1 MSKKWTE
8 HQARD
13 KHLLDTEQVGAEFRV
28 AQSSI
33 TTLDRTQLPAS
44 QFTKTHIKDAVL
56 HKMWCLEITGGSH
69 PGEIPS
75 PRDSGTPAFQW
86 IAPTYQTY
94 GGSWQTL
101 SSFTVTGFL
110 GGNLFV
116 EWHGNGY
123 VNGLCNQTL
132 NNAYPAN
139 PKHLNLR
146 IIVAGV
152 KIAEKMGPPSGI
164 HSFRLFGTGQFPPG
178 DHVVLLQWRGT
189 SSGPDDIIE
198 NNSNQ
203 ETMQFHAFG
212 CKALAIGR
220 HR

>member
-1 MSKKWTE
+1 MKKWTE

-13 KHLLDTEQVGAEFRV
+13 QHLLDTEQVGAEFRV

-44 QFTKTHIKDAVL
+44 LFDRDQIKDDVL
-56 HKMWCLEITGGSH
+56 QKMWCSEITGGTH
-69 PGEIPS
+69 PGEIN
-75 PRDSGTPAFQW
+75 DSRNANTPAFEW
-86 IAPTYQTY
+86 IAPTYQSY
-94 GGSWQTL
+94 GGSWETL
-101 SSFTVTGFL
+101 DSYTLTGFR

-123 VNGLCNQTL
+123 VNGLCNQTF

-146 IIVAGV
+146 ILVAGV
-152 KIAEKMGPPSGI
+152 KFAEKMGPSTGI

-178 DHVVLLQWRGT
+178 DHQVFLQWRGT
-189 SSGPDDIIE
+189 PSGPDDITE
-198 NNSNQ
+198 NNGGDAV
-203 ETMQFHAFG
+203 MQFHAFG
-212 CKALAIGR
+212 CKTLAIGR